1 MGTLGLI
8 LVALGVI
15 LVSILWKK
23 MMVLLWR
30 PYVLKKRFKEQGVS
44 GPEYKFRSGSF
55 VEVRR
60 LEDEAREIELDVNS
74 HDILPKVAPYYYKW
88 ANQYG
93 GTFVYWVGPIPN
105 LCVTDAEHVKQVL
118 SNKFGFFAK
127 PKVTGALLSLLGKGL
142 VLTDGSEWARHRRVV
157 SPAFTMD
164 KLKIMVKKM
173 AECTESMLDTWH
185 DRMVR
190 AESIEVNQQFQE
202 LTADVISHAAFG
214 SSYIEGKEVFLA
226 QKELQFL
233 VLASMLNRP
242 IPGYSYLPTKLN
254 LKKWELER
262 KMRNALLR
270 IIDSRLS
277 SKGSGYGNDL
287 LGIMLEAT
295 QKQEGMQLNT
305 NEIIDECK
313 TFFFAGHETTS
324 HLLTWTVFLL
334 STNQEWQEKLREEV
348 IRECGVK
355 VPNADNLTKFKLV
368 TMVLME
374 ALRLYCPV
382 IMILRQ
388 AAKDMNLGGFMIP
401 KGTSVTIPF
410 AIIHLSKELWGDDA
424 NKFNPLRFENGI
436 NKAAKHP
443 NALLAFSMGPRAC
456 VGQNFSMLEAKTVI
470 AMILQRFSFSLSQEY
485 KHKPADLLT
494 LQPQNGLPI
503 VFKPLVTE
511 RADASN

>member
-164 KLKIMVKKM
+164 KLKVMTKQM
-173 AECTESMLDTWH
+173 AECAQSMIETWNIQM
-185 DRMVR
+185 DSTNNEQK
-190 AESIEVNQQFQE
+190 AIEVNKQFQE
-202 LTADVISHAAFG
+202 LTADIISHSAFG
-214 SSYIEGKEVFLA
+214 SSYIEGKEVFTA
-226 QKELQFL
+226 QQELL
-233 VLASMLNRP
+233 MLTLASFN
-242 IPGYSYLPTKLN
+242 GSVSETKINKHKQRLD
-254 LKKWELER
+254 K
-262 KMRNALLR
+262 KMRNTLLS
-270 IIDSRLS
+270 IIENRMNSKDSL
-277 SKGSGYGNDL
+277 GYGNDL
-287 LGIMLEAT
+287 LGLMLEST
-295 QKQEGMQLNT
+295 EKQEGTGLNT
-305 NEIIDECK
+305 DEIIDECK
-313 TFFFAGHETTS
+313 TFFFGGHETTS
-324 HLLTWTVFLL
+324 ELLAWTTFLL
-334 STNQEWQEKLREEV
+334 STNQEWQVKLRDEV
-348 IRECGVK
+348 VKECGREIPK
-355 VPNADNLTKFKLV
+355 ADNLSKFKLMN
-368 TMVLME
+368 MVLLE
-374 ALRLYCPV
+374 ALRLYPPV
-382 IMILRQ
+382 PMIGRVAANDVKLGDIMV
-388 AAKDMNLGGFMIP
+388 P
-401 KGTSVTIPF
+401 KGTAVSIPF
-410 AIIHLSKELWGDDA
+410 IVIHRKKELWGEDA
-424 NKFNPLRFENGI
+424 DKFNPLRFENGVT
-436 NKAAKHP
+436 KAAKHP
-443 NALLAFSMGPRAC
+443 AAMLAFSVGPRAC
-456 VGQNFSMLEAKTVI
+456 IGQNFAMLEAKTVM
-470 AMILQRFSFSLSQEY
+470 ATILQRFSFTISPEY
-485 KHKPADLLT
+485 KHKPVTLLT
-494 LQPQNGLPI
+494 LQPQDGLPI
-503 VFKPLVTE
+503 IFKPLVY
-511 RADASN
+511 

>member
-1 MGTLGLI
+1 MGYVGLI
-8 LVALGVI
+8 LGSLGAIIITILWRELLI
-15 LVSILWKK
+15 LV
-23 MMVLLWR
+23 WR
-30 PYVLKKRFKEQGVS
+30 PYVITKRFRKQGVNGPKYKFWSGCLEEIRSLKKA
-44 GPEYKFRSGSF
+44 
-55 VEVRR
+55 
-60 LEDEAREIELDVNS
+60 ARDTEMDVHS
-74 HDILPKVAPYYYKW
+74 HDIIPRVLPHYFKW
-88 ANQYG
+88 MNQYG
-93 GTFVYWVGPIPN
+93 GRFLYWIGSNPRI
-105 LCVTDAEHVKQVL
+105 CITDAEQAKQVL
-118 SNKFGFFAK
+118 SNKFGFYTKIK
-127 PKVTGALLSLLGKGL
+127 PNGPVLALLGRGL
-142 VLTDGSEWARHRRVV
+142 VLTDGSDWARHRRVV